1 MNVTSASDRL
11 KKVMRIALVG
21 IKPGDQVM
29 LKGYLRILLRL
40 EADLE
45 WVSANN
51 QQIDLF
57 MVNHDFRH
65 AESVQKLISSKPN
78 TATIYTARSE
88 TENGY
93 LSQDLLVLPLKD
105 LEPLSEWLFSRL
117 PFLSGVPVSNKA
129 STTAKVTADAV
140 DAYQSATDTI
150 ANQRVASNPPAQ
162 VANPSSGVA
171 HSAQASAVTTS
182 HTHNAPNQLAESS
195 QSMASSTTANGT
207 VNDEYLIGFAKI
219 FSQIAQRHNEVL
231 SIKSPAG
238 TLFAYINPKQQRVWQ
253 VSDHISF
260 NQPWII
266 SLADDAAAKQLDV
279 KTATNLVQWLW
290 DLASTHGQK
299 FEGLLDSHINY
310 HIDRWVKPIHDA
322 DQHDHLKIQCVL
334 EARSL
339 TIDELVARSQCSLPQ
354 VKKTLIG
361 LFVAGALPASVY
373 QQTIAQLNSKT
384 ISQPVTQSMSSAE
397 ISLPKM
403 SPAQMTV
410 AESTQTEP
418 QPITPSAQPA
428 FVEQPAASASVPPTA
443 PVNQPESAQTQHQP
457 PAPAKPQSKLDE
469 ILSRRAM
476 AESSANTL
484 SNIATTHNSTWN
496 NNSPWNNSTTEPEP
510 ILASA
515 TSSQGSTSPTQ
526 ETGSNSMMGFL
537 GRLRRRLGL

>member
-105 LEPLSEWLFSRL
+105 LEPLSEWLFSKL
-117 PFLSGVPVSNKA
+117 PFLSSVSVSNKV
-129 STTAKVTADAV
+129 STAAKLTADAV
-140 DAYQSATDTI
+140 DAYQSAT

-162 VANPSSGVA
+162 VANPSFGVA
-171 HSAQASAVTTS
+171 QSAQASAVTTS

-310 HIDRWVKPIHDA
+310 HIDSWVKPIHDA

-339 TIDELVARSQCSLPQ
+339 TIDELVTRSQCSLPQ

-373 QQTIAQLNSKT
+373 QQTIAQLNNKT
-384 ISQPVTQSMSSAE
+384 ISQPVTPSMSPAE

-403 SPAQMTV
+403 SQAQMTV
-410 AESTQTEP
+410 AEMTPAESAQTEP

-428 FVEQPAASASVPPTA
+428 FVEKPAASATVPSTA

-457 PAPAKPQSKLDE
+457 PAPTKPQSKLDE

-476 AESSANTL
+476 AELSATTL
-484 SNIATTHNSTWN
+484 PSISTTHNST
-496 NNSPWNNSTTEPEP
+496 WNNSTTEPEP
-510 ILASA
+510 ISASA

-526 ETGSNSMMGFL
+526 ETGNNSMMGFL

>member
-29 LKGYLRILLRL
+29 LKGYLRLLLRL

-105 LEPLSEWLFSRL
+105 LEPLSEWLFSKL
-117 PFLSGVPVSNKA
+117 PFFSGVSVSSKA
-129 STTAKVTADAV
+129 STTAELTADVAH
-140 DAYQSATDTI
+140 AYQSATDTI
-150 ANQRVASNPPAQ
+150 ANQRVASDLPAQ
-162 VANPSSGVA
+162 VANPSSGVT

-195 QSMASSTTANGT
+195 QSMASSTSGNSS
-207 VNDEYLIGFAKI
+207 VNDEYLIGFAQI

-238 TLFAYINPKQQRVWQ
+238 TLFAYINPKQQRVWE
-253 VSDHISF
+253 VSEYISC

-266 SLADDAAAKQLDV
+266 SLADDVAAKQLDV

-310 HIDRWVKPIHDA
+310 HIDSWVKPIHDA

-339 TIDELVARSQCSLPQ
+339 TIDDLVARSQCSLPQ

-384 ISQPVTQSMSSAE
+384 ISQPVTPSMSPAE
-397 ISLPKM
+397 ISLPKI

-428 FVEQPAASASVPPTA
+428 FVEQPAASATVPPTA

-457 PAPAKPQSKLDE
+457 PAPTKPQSKLDE

-476 AESSANTL
+476 AELSANTL
-484 SNIATTHNSTWN
+484 PSIATTHNSTWN
-496 NNSPWNNSTTEPEP
+496 NSTTEPEP
-510 ILASA
+510 ISASA

-526 ETGSNSMMGFL
+526 ETGNNSMMGFL

>member
-21 IKPGDQVM
+21 IRPGDQVM

-195 QSMASSTTANGT
+195 QSMASSTTTNGT
-207 VNDEYLIGFAKI
+207 VNDEYLIGFAQI

-238 TLFAYINPKQQRVWQ
+238 TLFAYINPKQQRVWE
-253 VSDHISF
+253 VSEYISC
-260 NQPWII
+260 NQPWIT
-266 SLADDAAAKQLDV
+266 SLADDAAVNQLDV
-279 KTATNLVQWLW
+279 KTAKNLVQWLW

-428 FVEQPAASASVPPTA
+428 FVEQPTASATVPPTA
-443 PVNQPESAQTQHQP
+443 PVNPPESAQTQHQP

-476 AESSANTL
+476 AELSANTL
-484 SNIATTHNSTWN
+484 PSISTTHNSTWN
-496 NNSPWNNSTTEPEP
+496 NSATELEP
-510 ILASA
+510 ISASA
-515 TSSQGSTSPTQ
+515 TSSQGSTPSTQ
-526 ETGSNSMMGFL
+526 ETGNNSMMGFL